1 MNKRFLPAE
10 WYPQSLVQITW
21 PHQETDWKR
30 YLADADSCFL
40 NIASEIVKREWLLI
54 VAKDVD
60 RVKKLTQRLN
70 QDRIIYFQTDSNDTW
85 ARDHGGITVIEGGNP
100 VVLNYKFNG
109 WGLKFSSNFDNQI
122 TKNIFESEIFPN
134 ASLEHHHDF
143 VLEGGS
149 IESDGEGT
157 ILTTAKCL
165 LSKNRNEHMS
175 KKQIE
180 NRLKKDFGAKRVI
193 FLNHG
198 FLKGDDTD
206 SHIDTLVR
214 FCKKDTICYIRSDDK
229 KDLHYEELKKMEKEL
244 KHLVNSN
251 GEKYNLIPLPMCPG
265 IYYKGERLPAT
276 YANFLIIN
284 GAVLLPVYNVD
295 TDLEAIQTLKSIF
308 PEKEIVPID
317 CSVLIRQHGS
327 LHCVTMQYPKE
338 VLTWIKN

>member
-1 MNKRFLPAE
+1 MKMSKRFLPAE
-10 WYPQSLVQITW
+10 WYPQGLVQLTW
-21 PHQETDWKR
+21 PHEETDWKR

-40 NIASEIVKREWLLI
+40 NIASEIVKREILLI
-54 VAKDVD
+54 VGKDLE
-60 RVKKLTQRLN
+60 RVKKITRKLN
-70 QDRIIYFQTDSNDTW
+70 QERIIYFQTHNNDTW
-85 ARDHGGITVIEGGNP
+85 ARDHGGITVIEDGNP

-109 WGLKFSSNFDNQI
+109 WGLKFPSNFDNQI
-122 TKNIFESEIFPN
+122 TRKIFESGIFSN
-134 ASLEHHHDF
+134 VKLEHHHDF

-149 IESDGEGT
+149 IESDGDGT
-157 ILTTAKCL
+157 ILTNTQCL

-175 KKQIE
+175 KEQIE

-214 FCKKDTICYIRSDDK
+214 FCKEDTICYIKSDNK
-229 KDLHYEELKKMEKEL
+229 KDQHYEELKKMEQEVKNL
-244 KHLVNSN
+244 TKSN
-251 GEKYNLIPLPMCPG
+251 GEKYNLIPLPMCPE
-265 IYYKGERLPAT
+265 ICYEGERLPAT

-284 GAVLLPVYNVD
+284 GAVLLPVYNVKAD
-295 TDLEAIQTLKSIF
+295 YEAIRVFESIF
-308 PEKEIVPID
+308 PERDIVPID

-338 VLTWIKN
+338 VLT

>member
-10 WYPQSLVQITW
+10 YYPQSLVQLTW
-21 PHQETDWKR
+21 PHEETDWKR
-30 YLADADSCFL
+30 YIADADSCFF
-40 NIASEIVKREWLLI
+40 NIASEILKKERLLI
-54 VAKDVD
+54 VAKDVK
-60 RVKKLTQRLN
+60 RIKKITCQLN
-70 QDRIIYFQTDSNDTW
+70 QDRIIYFQTDNNDTW
-85 ARDHGGITVIEGGNP
+85 ARDHGGITVIEDGNP

-109 WGLKFSSNFDNQI
+109 WGLKFPSNFDNQI
-122 TKNIFESEIFPN
+122 TKNIFESGIFSN
-134 ASLEHHHDF
+134 VKLEHHHDF

-149 IESDGEGT
+149 IESDGDGT
-157 ILTTAKCL
+157 ILTNTQCL

-180 NRLKKDFGAKRVI
+180 SRLEKDFGAKRVI

-214 FCKKDTICYIRSDDK
+214 FCKKDTICYIKSDDK
-229 KDLHYEELKKMEKEL
+229 KDLHYEELKKMEEEL
-244 KHLVNSN
+244 NHLMNSN

-265 IYYKGERLPAT
+265 IYYEGERLPAT

-284 GAVLLPVYNVD
+284 GAVLLPVYNVKAD
-295 TDLEAIQTLKSIF
+295 YEAIRVFESIF
-308 PEKEIVPID
+308 PERDIVPID